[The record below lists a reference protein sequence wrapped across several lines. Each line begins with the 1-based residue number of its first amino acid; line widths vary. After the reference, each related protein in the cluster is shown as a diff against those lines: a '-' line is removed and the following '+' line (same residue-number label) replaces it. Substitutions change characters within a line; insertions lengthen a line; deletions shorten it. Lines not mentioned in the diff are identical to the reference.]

1 MATPL
6 VKSAAGPSLQA
17 AVSKMSIQSSS
28 ILFVDDDEAF
38 SYAAAKEL
46 RAAGYEVW
54 LAPDHRLALQ
64 VLESPQPLD
73 LLITDIVMPN
83 SVNGFALARMAL
95 LRRLELK
102 VLYLTAFDLATEEAA
117 GKILR
122 KPVPLEVLALETRL
136 ALAGKDDLRAS
147 MHGGTT

>member
-6 VKSAAGPSLQA
+6 VKSSAGPSPQA
-17 AVSKMSIQSSS
+17 AVAKMSLRPSS

-54 LAPDHRLALQ
+54 LASDHRLALQ

-102 VLYLTAFDLATEEAA
+102 ILYLTAFDLPGEEAA
-117 GKILR
+117 GRILR
-122 KPVPLEVLALETRL
+122 KPVPLEVLTLETRL
-136 ALAGKDDLRAS
+136 ALAGKGDLRA
-147 MHGGTT
+147 

>member
-6 VKSAAGPSLQA
+6 VKSSAGPSPQA
-17 AVSKMSIQSSS
+17 AVAKMSLRPSS

-38 SYAAAKEL
+38 RYAAAKEL

-54 LAPDHRLALQ
+54 LARDHRLAFQ

-102 VLYLTAFDLATEEAA
+102 ILYLTAFDLPTQEAA

-122 KPVPLEVLALETRL
+122 KPVPLEVLTLETRL
-136 ALAGKDDLRAS
+136 ALAGKGELRA
-147 MHGGTT
+147 

>member
-1 MATPL
+1 MRFGSP
-6 VKSAAGPSLQA
+6 
-17 AVSKMSIQSSS
+17 
-28 ILFVDDDEAF
+28 
-38 SYAAAKEL
+38 
-46 RAAGYEVW
+46 
-54 LAPDHRLALQ
+54 PDHRLALQ

-73 LLITDIVMPN
+73 LLITDTVMPN

-102 VLYLTAFDLATEEAA
+102 ILYLTAFDLATEEAA